1 MTKKNVRPVQ
11 SKKTWGLVQADGI
24 TKLQWEL
31 KKAEEVG
38 LPNYK
43 TKRSFW
49 KSDWRK

>member
-11 SKKTWGLVQADGI
+11 SKKTWGLVQADET

-31 KKAEEVG
+31 KKAEAEEE
-38 LPNYK
+38 
-43 TKRSFW
+43 TRKRPFW